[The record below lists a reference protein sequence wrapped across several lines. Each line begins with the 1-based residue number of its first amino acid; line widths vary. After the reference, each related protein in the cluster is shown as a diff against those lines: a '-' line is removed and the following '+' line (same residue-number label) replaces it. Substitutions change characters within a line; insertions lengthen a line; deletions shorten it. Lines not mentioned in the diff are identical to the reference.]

1 MQLKQVRQ
9 RLEAVKEMG
18 FVETM
23 RSGNTGVGYTLET
36 LLGVEENN
44 SSGADIDGEIEL
56 KAKRKNGNSR
66 TTSFCQNPIWLKKS
80 RDIIREY
87 GWQDS
92 EKPNRLNFYPSLRC
106 NVRSP
111 QGLML
116 NVEKGSV
123 FVIGKDNE
131 KLAELPME
139 VIRFRFRQKFKNLL
153 IVNAENRKE
162 PRQREQFHY
171 NEAYYCSELSAKQI
185 ESLLLNGKMVMEPRM
200 WLDKETG
207 KLRDRGFA
215 IRLSDK
221 WTKELFAHVRRVL

>member
-1 MQLKQVRQ
+1 MQLKQVRK

-44 SSGADIDGEIEL
+44 RSGADIDGEIEL

-66 TTSFCQNPIWLKKS
+66 TTSVCQNPIWIKKS

-87 GWQDS
+87 GWTDS

-106 NVRSP
+106 NERSP

-116 NVEKGSV
+116 LVEKGSV
-123 FVIGKDNE
+123 FVVGKKNE

-153 IVNAENRKE
+153 IVNAENKKE

-171 NEAYYCSELSAKQI
+171 NEAYYCSELSGKQI
-185 ESLLLNGKMVMEPRM
+185 ENLLHSGKMVMEPRM
-200 WLDKETG
+200 WMDKETG